1 MMDFGNMKG
10 NGDVRKALHA
20 MVQTGRIPHALMFYE
35 DDGGGALPVA
45 LEFLTEVFGGSG
57 KVARLIHP
65 DIHYVYPVARGTR
78 VDEKQENLRASLFLD
93 YWRELMVENPY
104 ATETEVSAAFG
115 IEGKQAI
122 INNAEAREILET
134 IYLSSVEGGYKT
146 VVVYLPEKMN
156 ASAANRLLKAIEE
169 PPEKTLFLMITHA
182 PEKVIQTI
190 TSRCQAFR
198 VFPLDRTGIVSVLT
212 GRFGASEEDA
222 MQAAAVSGGSIG
234 TALRFLKDQEAW
246 REGALIF
253 ERILEA
259 LTAGDLLGALSCA
272 DVLSESGSREKQK
285 AFCTFAGDCLRKLF
299 LQQQG
304 LSSLAAFSPEEEA
317 FYNRIAPRCK
327 NQFPRTALALMD
339 RAAML
344 LDRNVNPKI
353 VFTDVIGRM
362 YLMI

>member
-1 MMDFGNMKG
+1 MTFDGIIGNES
-10 NGDVRKALHA
+10 VVTALKEMA
-20 MVQTGRIPHALMFYE
+20 ASGRIPHAMMLYE
-35 DDGGGALPVA
+35 NDGGGAMPLVLA
-45 LEFLTEVFGGSG
+45 FLDAVYGHDR

-246 REGALIF
+246 REGARLF

>member
-1 MMDFGNMKG
+1 MTFDGIIGNES
-10 NGDVRKALHA
+10 VVTALKEMA
-20 MVQTGRIPHALMFYE
+20 ASGRIPQAMMLYE
-35 DDGGGALPVA
+35 NDGGGAMPLVLA
-45 LEFLTEVFGGSG
+45 FLDAVYGHDR

-134 IYLSSVEGGYKT
+134 IYLSSVE
-146 VVVYLPEKMN
+146 
-156 ASAANRLLKAIEE
+156 E

-222 MQAAAVSGGSIG
+222 MQAIAAIS
-234 TALRFLKDQEAW
+234 
-246 REGALIF
+246 
-253 ERILEA
+253 
-259 LTAGDLLGALSCA
+259 DLLGCKNVYDELRLYTVSSSAGLTHYYFQQNYNGVPINSHRTILHVR
-272 DVLSESGSREKQK
+272 DESHHIIDLQNSYFSEIELNTVPDISAEDAKK
-285 AFCTFAGDCLRKLF
+285 AA
-299 LQQQG
+299 
-304 LSSLAAFSPEEEA
+304 EEA
-317 FYNRIAPRCK
+317 LPDCTLTELPELTITVKGDTPYLIWNYNGSGDAEIDAH
-327 NQFPRTALALMD
+327 T
-339 RAAML
+339 
-344 LDRNVNPKI
+344 
-353 VFTDVIGRM
+353 GRVL
-362 YLMI
+362 YAFNGEIED